1 MMDKTAKEIMTTDV
15 IVAKQDDSIAD
26 VANMLIA
33 EKIGGLPVVD
43 SENRVVG
50 IISETD
56 ILKKEKYIEAPLYIN
71 LLQGLIFLDDLKKV
85 EKDIKQVAAYKLENL
100 CLKI

>member
-56 ILKKEKYIEAPLYIN
+56 ILKRKIYRSTSLYKSITR
-71 LLQGLIFLDDLKKV
+71 IDFLR
-85 EKDIKQVAAYKLENL
+85 
-100 CLKI
+100 

>member
-56 ILKKEKYIEAPLYIN
+56 ILKKRKIIEAPLYIN
-71 LLQGLIFLDDLKKV
+71 LLQGLIFLRWLKKV
-85 EKDIKQVAAYKLENL
+85 EKI
-100 CLKI
+100 

>member
-50 IISETD
+50 
-56 ILKKEKYIEAPLYIN
+56 
-71 LLQGLIFLDDLKKV
+71 
-85 EKDIKQVAAYKLENL
+85 
-100 CLKI
+100 

>member
-56 ILKKEKYIEAPLYIN
+56 ILKKKIYRSTSLYKSITR
-71 LLQGLIFLDDLKKV
+71 IDFLR
-85 EKDIKQVAAYKLENL
+85 
-100 CLKI
+100 

>member
-56 ILKKEKYIEAPLYIN
+56 ILKKRKIYRSTSLYKSITR
-71 LLQGLIFLDDLKKV
+71 IDFLR
-85 EKDIKQVAAYKLENL
+85 
-100 CLKI
+100 